1 MWNAYLKRDEY
12 PIAPEELGAEIP
24 FDGLL
29 EWLFLPA
36 NRQRTCNHLDR
47 YYGLPYSGAS
57 FEWFVGHRGEKSF
70 EPWNVLA
77 VEALSVTVPTSSA
90 RWLLEP
96 NAARD
101 RLLTDT
107 HEALVPGA
115 DSLWTCD
122 EKLLK
127 SGGSL
132 YELYELMRSQPG
144 LGPVKTSKI
153 MASMFPNVVPI
164 RDSMVERLLGL
175 TDSTEWWMPFRSK
188 FLESDGQLGSFLDGL
203 PLPSG
208 TDVVTTL
215 RRLDVVLWME
225 AKARMI
231 SKNPDAY

>member
-29 EWLFLPA
+29 EWLFLPE
-36 NRQRTCNHLDR
+36 NRQRSCNHLAR

-57 FEWFVGHRGEKSF
+57 FEWFVGHRSEKSF

-77 VEALSVTVPTSSA
+77 VEALLVTVPTSSA

-96 NAARD
+96 NATRD
-101 RLLTDT
+101 RLLADT
-107 HEALVPGA
+107 HEVLVPGA

-122 EKLLK
+122 EKLLQP
-127 SGGSL
+127 GGSL
-132 YELYELMRSQPG
+132 YELYVLIRNQPG

-175 TDSTEWWMPFRSK
+175 AESRDWWLPFRSLFEGQGE
-188 FLESDGQLGSFLDGL
+188 FLQQFLDGL
-203 PLPSG
+203 PLPV
-208 TDVVTTL
+208 DVGPVTTL

-231 SKNPDAY
+231 SKDPDAY